1 MMFPMTELK
10 VRDQDVGLA
19 LSAAHTYDLPTPLM
33 WAAKSVYD
41 AVCQEGDGEWAGK
54 DFR

>member
-1 MMFPMTELK
+1 MLK
-10 VRDQDVGLA
+10 APQDVGLA
-19 LSAAHTYDLPTPLM
+19 LSAAHAVDLPTPLT

-41 AVCQEGDGEWAGK
+41 AVCQEGDGAMGSK